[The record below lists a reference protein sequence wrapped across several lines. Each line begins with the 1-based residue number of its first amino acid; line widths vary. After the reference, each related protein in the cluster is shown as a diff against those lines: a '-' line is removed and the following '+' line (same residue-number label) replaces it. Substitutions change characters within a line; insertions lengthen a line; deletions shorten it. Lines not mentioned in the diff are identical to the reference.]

1 MVRCP
6 GAVQFFNRGRDERIK
21 FSGTA
26 GTGFA
31 FFSHL
36 FAPKR
41 IYNFW
46 NSAIKWPVGQV
57 MAISTQLSITGRTDA
72 HRSQVLPHL
81 EITKPKQSMRWCKV
95 NSLESLTDEQKSSMK
110 SSLGNDSKFDPVD
123 VNQVVNFEILL
134 RTRFREPTTSKLVVW

>member
-6 GAVQFFNRGRDERIK
+6 GAVQFFNRGRDEGIK

-46 NSAIKWPVGQV
+46 NSAIKWPIGQV
-57 MAISTQLSITGRTDA
+57 MAISTTWTHTRMGSAGRTQLLSNL
-72 HRSQVLPHL
+72 RRL
-81 EITKPKQSMRWCKV
+81 
-95 NSLESLTDEQKSSMK
+95 QKFRPTEPADFS
-110 SSLGNDSKFDPVD
+110 GRGDPGERA
-123 VNQVVNFEILL
+123 N
-134 RTRFREPTTSKLVVW
+134 